1 MTRHVGL
8 TLQRNTYI
16 VRVVVP
22 VEVRPI
28 LGKRELIQSLQTGDY
43 KEAVKRW
50 GPVHKSFKEQ
60 IARARTKGEAA
71 KLDTQAASDALTKWG
86 MMVMREPVDLVES
99 ETETPWLI
107 ARQIAAYDRA
117 SRDPEAWNAIPN
129 FDEMAAYMLTKGGL
143 RTRVGDPIIAAM
155 RGEIANYLAY
165 AARHVERRRLVM
177 ARESFT
183 EAAKAANLDDVGVM
197 PQRPSRP
204 LPAPSVTLQKL
215 HDEWIGAINVSDK
228 ERGRL
233 DHQMRRLIEFVG
245 DIPANHL
252 SKDQIRDFMAMVARV
267 PRRKSASLNAM
278 PIRKMIETF
287 ERENAMRPEAER
299 ISGLTATTVR
309 EWYGAFRRM
318 YDYAVA
324 MGRLDDNPFEQ
335 LKSKFVVKGAA
346 SVKRRAYTPA
356 EITAIFNMPMFQ
368 GFSGDGRAGYRE
380 KKGNAVVR
388 DAKYWLPILAL
399 FHGGRLSEMAAA
411 PLELFRCVKDEA
423 NNDLWFFDLTSL
435 IRVKN
440 DGSKRIVPL
449 HPHMIEL
456 GWLNYVQARRE
467 AGDLWLFPDLN
478 HDSKYGAGHEFS
490 KWWGNWCDKN
500 GFPDPTITYHSW
512 RHTWK
517 RRARQSPVKEE
528 MHDVLSGHKGT
539 TVSRGYGEG
548 ADIEPLA
555 RDMAMIAF
563 PEFPALP
570 TKAEVEPYG
579 LRATG

>member
-1 MTRHVGL
+1 MARYPGL

-16 VRVVVP
+16 ARIVVP
-22 VEVRPI
+22 ADVRRI
-28 LGKRELIQSLQTGDY
+28 IGKRELIQSLQTGDY

-50 GPVHKSFKEQ
+50 GPVHKAFKEQ
-60 IARARTKGEAA
+60 IARARAKGEAP
-71 KLDTQAASDALTKWG
+71 KLDTQAASNALTKWG
-86 MMVMREPVDLVES
+86 MMVMREPVDLVEP
-99 ETETPWLI
+99 ETETPWLV

-117 SRDPEAWNAIPN
+117 SQDPDAWHLIPN

-155 RGEIANYLAY
+155 RGEIATYLAY
-165 AARHVERRRLVM
+165 AARHVERQRLVM

-183 EAAKAANLDDVGVM
+183 EAAKLANLDDVGVM
-197 PQRPSRP
+197 PERPSQP
-204 LPAPSVTLQKL
+204 LPAPSMTLQKL
-215 HDEWIGAINVSDK
+215 HDEWMGAINVSEK

-233 DHQMRRLIEFVG
+233 DHQIRRLIEFVG

-252 SKDQIRDFMAMVARV
+252 SKDQIRDFMATVARI
-267 PRRKSASLNAM
+267 PRRRSARLHVL

-287 ERENAMRPEAER
+287 ERENSRLPEVER
-299 ISGLTATTVR
+299 IGTLTATTVR
-309 EWYGAFRRM
+309 EWYGAYRRM

-324 MGRLDDNPFEQ
+324 MGRLDDNPFEK
-335 LKSKFVVKGAA
+335 LKSKFVVKGAE

-356 EITAIFNMPMFQ
+356 EITAIFTKPMFQ
-368 GFSGDGRAGYRE
+368 GFDGDGKAGYRH
-380 KKGNAVVR
+380 KPGTTLVR

-411 PLELFRCVKDEA
+411 RLELFRCVKDEA
-423 NNDLWFFDLTSL
+423 NDNIWFFDLTTL

-456 GWLNYVQARRE
+456 GWLDYVQARRE
-467 AGDLWLFPDLN
+467 AGDRWLFPELN

-500 GFPDPTITYHSW
+500 GFPDRTITHHSW

-555 RDMAMIAF
+555 RDMALITF

-570 TKAEVEPYG
+570 IRAEVKG
-579 LRATG
+579 CDLRAGD